1 MLIKLSSIFLI
12 LSGAAV
18 SAEIIPADQLRPAA
32 SKSIALLQKA
42 SGNFY
47 KMQSCFSCH
56 HAGLPLMALSMARS
70 RGVAVDEPAAREVAR
85 RAFILLTNR
94 SAIDDAVQA
103 PFIIDP
109 AMSDGYQLI
118 GAHAAGIPPNLATAI
133 YARRIA
139 NWQQPDGHWNTID
152 GRPPQSHSRFT
163 ATAVA
168 LRAVQLYLPQQLKA
182 EGEQRAAKARQWF
195 LSNEPRTTE
204 EHTFRLFGLNW
215 SGAGQAERQ
224 KAAEKL
230 LALQRSDGGWAQLS
244 SRESDAYS
252 TGQVLVALHE
262 AAGISVTSPSWQ
274 RGLRYLLAT
283 QKPDGSWLVE
293 TRMVSPAPVSPAY
306 LETGFPYGHSQ
317 FVSAAGTSWAAM
329 AFLTALPEVP
339 GAGKTLPI
347 TDAPTTEPW
356 MQTALFGTEAQL
368 KTLLERGLDANTK
381 TAGGT
386 TLLMM
391 AAADTP
397 KVKLLIERGAE
408 VRAKSKTGI
417 TAVMAASLFRG
428 TSASVRLLIEKGAEV
443 NPGRDALFNAS
454 PLFFA
459 AFAGDRE
466 NVALLKS
473 KGADVD
479 RPMLLLGQF
488 PATPLVIASELGDPE
503 MAKDLITFGAR
514 LEQEDKDRMTA
525 LDWAVISNQTETAR
539 RLLEAGAKIDHV
551 DAFGYTPLLY
561 AGTLDFGDSATAEML
576 LKHGANPRIKNKEGN
591 TALAEAK
598 RHHYPELVR
607 VLQSSGASE

>member
-1 MLIKLSSIFLI
+1 
-12 LSGAAV
+12 
-18 SAEIIPADQLRPAA
+18 
-32 SKSIALLQKA
+32 
-42 SGNFY
+42 
-47 KMQSCFSCH
+47 
-56 HAGLPLMALSMARS
+56 
-70 RGVAVDEPAAREVAR
+70 
-85 RAFILLTNR
+85 
-94 SAIDDAVQA
+94 
-103 PFIIDP
+103 
-109 AMSDGYQLI
+109 
-118 GAHAAGIPPNLATAI
+118 
-133 YARRIA
+133 
-139 NWQQPDGHWNTID
+139 
-152 GRPPQSHSRFT
+152 
-163 ATAVA
+163 
-168 LRAVQLYLPQQLKA
+168 
-182 EGEQRAAKARQWF
+182 
-195 LSNEPRTTE
+195 
-204 EHTFRLFGLNW
+204 
-215 SGAGQAERQ
+215 
-224 KAAEKL
+224 
-230 LALQRSDGGWAQLS
+230 
-244 SRESDAYS
+244 
-252 TGQVLVALHE
+252 
-262 AAGISVTSPSWQ
+262 
-274 RGLRYLLAT
+274 
-283 QKPDGSWLVE
+283 
-293 TRMVSPAPVSPAY
+293 
-306 LETGFPYGHSQ
+306 
-317 FVSAAGTSWAAM
+317 M